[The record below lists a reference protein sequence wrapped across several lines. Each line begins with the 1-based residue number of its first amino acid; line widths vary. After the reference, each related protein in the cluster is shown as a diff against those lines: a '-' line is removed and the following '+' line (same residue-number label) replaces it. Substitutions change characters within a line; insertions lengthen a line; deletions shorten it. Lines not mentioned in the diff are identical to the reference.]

1 MRNFQIIK
9 TFKRI
14 YENSL
19 ESFTHGPTVSSDFI
33 NEESFIWDEHSSMLK
48 P

>member
-9 TFKRI
+9 TFKGI

-19 ESFTHGPTVSSDFI
+19 ESFAHGPTVSPDYI
-33 NEESFIWDEHSSMLK
+33 NEESFIWGEHLNMLK